1 MTTVHIHYRQLY
13 TISFSMWRKLNTSLK
28 VICIQASLLFSPIL
42 NLFVFR
48 ENIVGQ
54 FCVYVICCSSS
65 SGIMSREMG
74 WRPLKTIVKVLRLN
88 NSYRSSRVDNGQSSY
103 LKILSIF
110 VSEVNT
116 ILQLIRPN
124 E

>member
-1 MTTVHIHYRQLY
+1 
-13 TISFSMWRKLNTSLK
+13 
-28 VICIQASLLFSPIL
+28 
-42 NLFVFR
+42 
-48 ENIVGQ
+48 
-54 FCVYVICCSSS
+54 
-65 SGIMSREMG
+65 MSREMG
-74 WRPLKTIVKVLRLN
+74 WRPLKTIVKALRLN